1 MVKNTLDVCLG
12 GITFWLFGFGFAF
25 GPNDNETLNKFTGN
39 GFWALEVDTATEAST
54 YTQMFFHL
62 SFSTAATTIV
72 SGKLIMYRKLFV
84 YMCNTNVVSYFTVI
98 CSVQPSSAVAFLFK
112 L

>member
-12 GITFWLFGFGFAF
+12 GITFWLFGYGFIF
-25 GPNDNETLNKFTGN
+25 GPDSSEGVKKFSGVGHWAVTVDVENE
-39 GFWALEVDTATEAST
+39 AAT

-72 SGKLIMYRKLFV
+72 SGKIML
-84 YMCNTNVVSYFTVI
+84 SI
-98 CSVQPSSAVAFLFK
+98 CI
-112 L
+112 

>member
-12 GITFWLFGFGFAF
+12 GITFWLFGYGFIF
-25 GPNDNETLNKFTGN
+25 GPDSGEGVKKFSGTGHWAVTVDVENE
-39 GFWALEVDTATEAST
+39 AAT

-72 SGKLIMYRKLFV
+72 SGNVSHLTLFL
-84 YMCNTNVVSYFTVI
+84 YFFI
-98 CSVQPSSAVAFLFK
+98 CSNMS
-112 L
+112 

>member
-12 GITFWLFGFGFAF
+12 GLTFWLFGFGFAF
-25 GPNDNETLNKFTGN
+25 GPNDNPTLNKFTGN
-39 GFWALEVDTATEAST
+39 GFWAVEVDTETEAST

-72 SGKLIMYRKLFV
+72 SGKNFDNK
-84 YMCNTNVVSYFTVI
+84 
-98 CSVQPSSAVAFLFK
+98 
-112 L
+112 